1 MSGSADPL
9 LSRAILIGT
18 SHYQS
23 LTEIG
28 AVHNNLAAL
37 AEVLRADRFWGL
49 PAERCVVV
57 EDPGTAADMLDP
69 VAAAASDATDTL
81 LLYYTGHGLV
91 GARRGD
97 LHLALTGSDPQRIY
111 TAVSYGLMRDVL
123 LDSRAARR
131 IVILDCCYSGRA
143 LGQMADLASAVVD
156 EASAEGTYVMAA
168 SAENKTALAPPGE
181 TYTAF
186 TGELLAIMRNGISQC
201 GPVLDLDSVYQHL
214 LAAMKSKGFPI
225 PQKRD
230 RNTAGQLTLIRNQ
243 AYRLPPRAVRWDEL
257 SRPGQTL
264 RTQAGT
270 MVTVGNR
277 LGEGSQG
284 GIYQARVGDTW
295 LAVKWIRP
303 GPGSDKIRQSI
314 TELIRRGRPSH
325 PAFVWPLDL
334 VSSDRVPGFGYT
346 MPLLEHRFTPLMSM
360 LAGQTPPSFRAT
372 AAIGRELAGAF
383 QALHRSGLCF
393 QDVAG
398 AHVLADQEAC
408 EVAITGAHSFGVDGQ
423 QTQIFGSALFLAPE
437 LLRGEAFPSATS
449 DLHSLAVI
457 LFYLLMHG
465 HPLFGIRTDPVYGPE
480 SATYTPKGQ
489 TDIFGV
495 HPLFIFDPDDR
506 SNRPLPDE
514 IVSAWW
520 PVYPQYIRDLFTRAF
535 TTGLHDASL
544 HGRVLEG
551 VWRRALLSL
560 HDCVSTCANC
570 GASVCYDLDQ
580 PGQRCWHC
588 SKILPPPATLK
599 VPGGTLVLSEGAIV
613 SSHHLY
619 KDRDYRSAC
628 ATIEQHPE
636 QPGSVVLRNLTDT
649 TWTVVPEGKEPNQA
663 GPGQYL
669 PVRPMQI
676 NFGKVQGRIVYS
688 EFTGS

>member
-214 LAAMKSKGFPI
+214 MAAMKSKGFPI

-243 AYRLPPRAVRWDEL
+243 AYRLPPRAVRW
-257 SRPGQTL
+257 
-264 RTQAGT
+264 
-270 MVTVGNR
+270 
-277 LGEGSQG
+277 
-284 GIYQARVGDTW
+284 
-295 LAVKWIRP
+295 
-303 GPGSDKIRQSI
+303 
-314 TELIRRGRPSH
+314 
-325 PAFVWPLDL
+325 
-334 VSSDRVPGFGYT
+334 
-346 MPLLEHRFTPLMSM
+346 
-360 LAGQTPPSFRAT
+360 
-372 AAIGRELAGAF
+372 
-383 QALHRSGLCF
+383 
-393 QDVAG
+393 
-398 AHVLADQEAC
+398 
-408 EVAITGAHSFGVDGQ
+408 
-423 QTQIFGSALFLAPE
+423 
-437 LLRGEAFPSATS
+437 
-449 DLHSLAVI
+449 
-457 LFYLLMHG
+457 
-465 HPLFGIRTDPVYGPE
+465 
-480 SATYTPKGQ
+480 
-489 TDIFGV
+489 
-495 HPLFIFDPDDR
+495 
-506 SNRPLPDE
+506 
-514 IVSAWW
+514 
-520 PVYPQYIRDLFTRAF
+520 
-535 TTGLHDASL
+535 
-544 HGRVLEG
+544 
-551 VWRRALLSL
+551 LSL
-560 HDCVSTCANC
+560 IH
-570 GASVCYDLDQ
+570 
-580 PGQRCWHC
+580 
-588 SKILPPPATLK
+588 I
-599 VPGGTLVLSEGAIV
+599 
-613 SSHHLY
+613 
-619 KDRDYRSAC
+619 
-628 ATIEQHPE
+628 
-636 QPGSVVLRNLTDT
+636 
-649 TWTVVPEGKEPNQA
+649 
-663 GPGQYL
+663 
-669 PVRPMQI
+669 
-676 NFGKVQGRIVYS
+676 
-688 EFTGS
+688 